1 MNSRF
6 IIEGIGYL
14 GSILVVVSMLM
25 TSVKKLRIVN
35 TTGCIIFTVYAL
47 IIHSYPAALM
57 NFCIILINIYQLIRL
72 GRQEENYRL
81 IKGNTNSGSVPY
93 LVDYYLED
101 IRKFFPEASME
112 GLSKCDTAFFI
123 IYETTPAGVFIGNME
138 EEGCMKIWLDYSLPA
153 YRDSTVGAFLYKH
166 LPDVGIKKIVFTGRS
181 EGHEKYMMK
190 MGFVKTDEGYVK
202 EL

>member
-123 IYETTPAGVFIGNME
+123 IYED
-138 EEGCMKIWLDYSLPA
+138 WW
-153 YRDSTVGAFLYKH
+153 
-166 LPDVGIKKIVFTGRS
+166 
-181 EGHEKYMMK
+181 
-190 MGFVKTDEGYVK
+190 VK
-202 EL
+202 EQ